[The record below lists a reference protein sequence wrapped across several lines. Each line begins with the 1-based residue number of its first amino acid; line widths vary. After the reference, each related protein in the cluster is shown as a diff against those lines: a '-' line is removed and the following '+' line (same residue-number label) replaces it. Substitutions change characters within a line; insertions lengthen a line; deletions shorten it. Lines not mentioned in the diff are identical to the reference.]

1 MNLNKYT
8 YNYFLFLFSIIPIT
22 IILGSAVSLLNIL
35 LIDFSFIIFLIYNK
49 NFFFLKNKTISYLF
63 ILYIYLIFNSFISI
77 DYSESIL
84 RNLGF
89 LRIIILFIAFNY
101 FYHQKSFFQK
111 MFKSW
116 LLIILIVVF
125 DVYFEFLYGKNILGY
140 DGSKYG
146 QRIVSF
152 FIDEPIV
159 GSFLN
164 CFFLILIG
172 FFINKNKNKNNNYK
186 YYIFFLIILFL
197 VSIFIT
203 GERTS
208 SLRVLLGISIFLIL
222 LKEINLNSKILLI
235 FGIFLIIFISIFSIS
250 KLNDKFNLND
260 RFVRQILD
268 QKHHYFD
275 LYQSSLQVFK
285 NNKIF
290 GVGNKNYRVETCD
303 GNEITSAKNKDRYIC
318 TTHPHQIYFELLSE
332 HGIIGSTIILLI
344 FYKLIF
350 SKIVKTS
357 LEKNYLKIGS
367 LIYLIL
373 HFLPILPSGAFFS
386 SFGLT
391 LFAINLSIF
400 YASDKS
406 LNVFKLK

>member
-1 MNLNKYT
+1 MMNLNKYT

-22 IILGSAVSLLNIL
+22 IILGSAVSLLNIFLIDLSFVIL
-35 LIDFSFIIFLIYNK
+35 LIYKK
-49 NFFFLKNKTISYLF
+49 NFSFLKNKTISYLF

-77 DYSESIL
+77 DYSEGIL

-101 FYHQKSFFQK
+101 FYHQKFFFQK

-116 LLIILIVVF
+116 LLIILIVIF
-125 DVYFEFLYGKNILGY
+125 DVFFEFLYGKNILGY
-140 DGSKYG
+140 DGSAYG

-152 FIDEPIV
+152 FKDEPIV
-159 GSFLN
+159 GGFLN

-172 FFINKNKNKNNNYK
+172 FFINKNKNYK

-203 GERTS
+203 GERSS
-208 SLRVLLGISIFLIL
+208 SLRVLLGISIFLL
-222 LKEINLNSKILLI
+222 LFKEINLNSKISFI
-235 FGIFLIIFISIFSIS
+235 FAIFFIIFISIFSTS
-250 KLNDKFNLND
+250 NLND
-260 RFVRQILD
+260 RFNLKNRFVSQILL

-275 LYQSSLQVFK
+275 LYKSGFQVFK

-303 GNEITSAKNKDRYIC
+303 RNEITSAKNKDKYIC

-332 HGIIGSTIILLI
+332 HGIIGSIIILLI

-350 SKIVKTS
+350 SKIIKTG

-373 HFLPILPSGAFFS
+373 HFLPIIPSGAFFN